1 MRLQPLNLSRTVLL
15 SAALLFGWVS
25 QTQAS
30 IVLDFDDIAPS
41 GNGQLV
47 NHQGFRFSAAPLHWI
62 DVSDGSG
69 FPYGTTSGNF
79 AAANISGGTV
89 NIAAENGSE
98 FTFDGLWMKKWGTA
112 AAPSLPGG
120 IYGYK
125 DGSLEWV
132 IDTNLNGTYQG
143 YGVSEM
149 DVQTTAIDRLSL
161 VMQSPSAIFLVDDI
175 ALTAVPEPTAFL
187 AWAGIATT
195 GLVMRRRRR

>member
-15 SAALLFGWVS
+15 TAALLFGWVS

-47 NHQGFRFSAAPLHWI
+47 NYQGFRFSAAPLQWI
-62 DVSDGSG
+62 DVSEGSS

-79 AAANISGGTV
+79 AATNIAGGNV
-89 NIAAENGSE
+89 NITAENGSD

-112 AAPSLPGG
+112 ATPSLPGG

-125 DGSLEWV
+125 GGSLEWV

-143 YGVSEM
+143 YGVSGL

-161 VMQSPSAIFLVDDI
+161 VMQSPSANFLVDDI
-175 ALTAVPEPTAFL
+175 ALTAVPEPTAFF
-187 AWAGIATT
+187 AWAGITT
-195 GLVMRRRRR
+195 AAVVIRRRRR